1 MYSVNSK
8 DIIPKSVLV
17 ICLGN
22 ICRSPVAEYLF
33 KYYISQSQSDRIQ
46 KIKVDSAGL
55 NPVLNQM
62 SPHSAQYLHLM
73 NIETIGFQ
81 PKKISLSFLNKHD
94 LILVMEEN
102 QKKEILKM
110 YSNYTPKSSPNQT
123 VEAPKIFTLSEAAGS
138 KGDIDDPYGD
148 SWEGYKK
155 ILDQIHNYVRSL
167 INKWENLN

>member
-8 DIIPKSVLV
+8 ETIPKSILV

-33 KYYISQSQSDRIQ
+33 KYYINQSQNELVQ

-73 NIETIGFQ
+73 NIETNGFQ
-81 PKKISLSFLNKHD
+81 PKKISRCLLDQHD

-102 QKKEILKM
+102 QKKEILDM
-110 YSNYTPKSSPNQT
+110 YYKNASKYFPNQT
-123 VEAPKIFTLSEAAGS
+123 IEAPQILTLSEAAGL

-155 ILDQIHNYVRSL
+155 ILDQIHNYVRVL
-167 INKWENLN
+167 IQKWEFLN